1 MTENQYHIDRC
12 KKLIEEK
19 LAWGHSSNWQ
29 AQNFDTLSELIFQE
43 TNVMLSVSTL
53 KRIWGKVRYKSIPNL
68 STLNALARF
77 AGYPN
82 WRSLVNSSDSLDS
95 SGKVALSKIKSTK
108 KVWLFVSLM
117 VVGILIGFM
126 VQRKSSKQLFYNS
139 IAFNSRPVSTGIPNT
154 VIFKYDASQSNADS
168 VFIQQ
173 NWDER
178 RRVRVDKDRHEHA
191 STYYLPGYYRAK
203 LILNDS
209 IVKEHDVFIESEDW
223 MGILIKGSVP
233 AYLPQSIYKHIG
245 YLGIIQKDLKQDS
258 SDYNLAAPE
267 FLLTHVNKSLQ
278 VDSKNFL
285 LTLGIQNTYNHP
297 STPCKHTKLML
308 LGTNGVIIIP
318 LSKPGCVGELKLRI
332 GEQLMEGSS
341 TNLSAFGVDF
351 SRSVSLKCMAASGRI
366 KIELNNKTVYE
377 GEFTKGIGEIIG
389 VRASF
394 QGTGN
399 ISSFVL
405 RSFT

>member
-1 MTENQYHIDRC
+1 
-12 KKLIEEK
+12 
-19 LAWGHSSNWQ
+19 
-29 AQNFDTLSELIFQE
+29 
-43 TNVMLSVSTL
+43 
-53 KRIWGKVRYKSIPNL
+53 
-68 STLNALARF
+68 
-77 AGYPN
+77 
-82 WRSLVNSSDSLDS
+82 
-95 SGKVALSKIKSTK
+95 
-108 KVWLFVSLM
+108 
-117 VVGILIGFM
+117 
-126 VQRKSSKQLFYNS
+126 
-139 IAFNSRPVSTGIPNT
+139 
-154 VIFKYDASQSNADS
+154 
-168 VFIQQ
+168 
-173 NWDER
+173 
-178 RRVRVDKDRHEHA
+178 
-191 STYYLPGYYRAK
+191 
-203 LILNDS
+203 
-209 IVKEHDVFIESEDW
+209 
-223 MGILIKGSVP
+223 
-233 AYLPQSIYKHIG
+233 
-245 YLGIIQKDLKQDS
+245 
-258 SDYNLAAPE
+258 
-267 FLLTHVNKSLQ
+267 